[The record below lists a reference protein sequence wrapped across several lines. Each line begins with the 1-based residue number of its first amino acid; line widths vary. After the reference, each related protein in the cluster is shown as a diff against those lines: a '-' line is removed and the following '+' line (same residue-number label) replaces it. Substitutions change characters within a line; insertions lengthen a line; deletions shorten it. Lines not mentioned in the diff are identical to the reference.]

1 MSVRV
6 LLASMDS
13 VELSEWAA
21 YFTLENEDKKS
32 KDNKSSG
39 DVETDI
45 RKAFSGR

>member
-21 YFTLENEDKKS
+21 YFTLENES
-32 KDNKSSG
+32 KDKDKPSDN
-39 DVETDI
+39 VETDI
-45 RKAFSGR
+45 KKAFGKR